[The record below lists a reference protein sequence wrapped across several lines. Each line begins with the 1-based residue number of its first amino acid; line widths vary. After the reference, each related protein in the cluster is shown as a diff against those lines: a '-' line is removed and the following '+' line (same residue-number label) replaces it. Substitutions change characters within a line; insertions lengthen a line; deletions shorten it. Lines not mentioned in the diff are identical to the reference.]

1 MYRFRVL
8 MGALALVS
16 GARHTAQAQSA
27 AADWPPPLLPQLCVD
42 FDARRSVDAAAGD
55 LVYRWRMG
63 DSTTLTGLTV
73 SHCYKRRA
81 RYQVVLDV
89 LVPATGEI
97 RQAERTFEVDLVTQP
112 VINFSFPTTIRVG
125 QVVAFDA
132 LDSGLPT
139 CQNIAYIWDF
149 RDGTTQQGH
158 RIEHTFRRPGRY
170 AVRLSLRGYGPG
182 DCAAS
187 HNATREVV
195 VEP

>member
-1 MYRFRVL
+1 MHCFRVL
-8 MGALALVS
+8 TSALALAGS
-16 GARHTAQAQSA
+16 AWHTAHAQ
-27 AADWPPPLLPQLCVD
+27 AADDCGPPLLPQLCVD
-42 FDARRSVDAAAGD
+42 FDAHRSVDAAAGD
-55 LVYRWRMG
+55 LIYRWRMG
-63 DSTTLTGLTV
+63 DSTTLTGLTI

-89 LVPATGEI
+89 LVPATGEV
-97 RQAERTFEVDLVTQP
+97 RQAEKTFAVDLVTQP
-112 VINFSFPTTIRVG
+112 VINFSFPTTVHVG
-125 QVVAFDA
+125 QAIAFDA

-158 RIEHTFRRPGRY
+158 RIEHTFRRAGRY

-187 HNATREVV
+187 HCATQEVV
-195 VEP
+195 VVP